1 MNKKYYVIFLKFLK
15 STYLLS
21 PYRDYFKVT
30 KLFTLFLQNSFLKIS
45 ISSYKRT
52 KSFFRMNDHFQYS
65 PFDVNV
71 RCSKFS
77 EEGIIKILQ
86 HLNLIIRNSY
96 FKTLKNM
103 LLPFHFES

>member
-1 MNKKYYVIFLKFLK
+1 
-15 STYLLS
+15 
-21 PYRDYFKVT
+21 
-30 KLFTLFLQNSFLKIS
+30 
-45 ISSYKRT
+45 
-52 KSFFRMNDHFQYS
+52 MNDHFQYS